1 MLKSMFFL
9 LPAVLFTA
17 SCGENIPPERLES
30 HAAQAVQLFEEVCVG
45 NNGNPQNVAAWASQQ
60 QLPMLDEAAVKNL
73 PLGMMELDAQAVWT
87 VEKDGATFYI
97 STAPGSCSVKTPRAD
112 HQAARQYFVALAE
125 KGRAG
130 ATAMLRADNGVSS
143 PFPFNQLVYGWHENG
158 ADEEILLTANTSPSE
173 HVPAQLALYLTRQ
186 PLGMKVISTQ

>member
-9 LPAVLFTA
+9 LPAALFTA
-17 SCGENIPPERLES
+17 SCGGKIPQEQLEN
-30 HAAQAVQLFEEVCVG
+30 HAAQAVGLFEEVCVG
-45 NNGNPQNVAAWASQQ
+45 SNGHPQDVAAWAAQK
-60 QLPMLDEAAVKNL
+60 QLPMLDEATVKNL
-73 PLGMMELDAQAVWT
+73 PLGMMELDAQAVWK

-97 STAPGSCSVKTPRAD
+97 SSAPGSCSVKTPRAD
-112 HQAARQYFVALAE
+112 HQAARQHFVALAE

-143 PFPFNQLVYGWHENG
+143 PFPFNQLVYGWHNSDAG
-158 ADEEILLTANTSPSE
+158 EEILLTANTSPSE

-186 PLGMKVISTQ
+186 PLGIKVIGSQ

>member
-1 MLKSMFFL
+1 MLKSIFFL
-9 LPAVLFTA
+9 LPAILLTA
-17 SCGENIPPERLES
+17 SCGGNTPQEQLES
-30 HAAQAVQLFEEVCVG
+30 HAAQAVRLFEEVCIG
-45 NNGNPQNVAAWASQQ
+45 TDGNPKKIEAWTAQQ

-73 PLGMMELDAQAVWT
+73 PLGMMELDAQSVWT

-112 HQAARQYFVALAE
+112 HQAARKYFVALAE
-125 KGRAG
+125 KSEAG
-130 ATAMLRADNGVSS
+130 ATVMLRADNGVSS
-143 PFPFNQLVYGWHENG
+143 PFPFNQLVYGRHENG

-186 PLGMKVISTQ
+186 PSAMKVIGSQ